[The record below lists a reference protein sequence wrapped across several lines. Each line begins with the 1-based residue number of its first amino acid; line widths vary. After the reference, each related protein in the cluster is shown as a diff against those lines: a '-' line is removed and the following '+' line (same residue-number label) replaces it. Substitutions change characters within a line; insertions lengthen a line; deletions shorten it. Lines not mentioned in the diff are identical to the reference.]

1 MQALRRRRAQWTQ
14 QLPPRFRHFTL
25 SARLRDISSKQQ
37 PSAIALPQYNI
48 KHLVANQDLY
58 IRSCNVRRLPN
69 VSNTVPVIAQLYGK
83 TNTLRK
89 DRTTVYTQR
98 KALQNQLHIAKD
110 KTRILEQLGKL
121 KDAGNAV
128 DTEIEELER
137 KIRDYMDRVPNLI
150 PEDCPLDEER
160 VVKYICPPPSDP
172 AELKRN
178 DDEFIQPIDF
188 DDKTLADHVDIGV
201 QLGIIDLMTASKVSG
216 HAFYYLIGD
225 GAVLEQAL
233 VHYALDKARRRGF
246 KMMIP
251 PSVVRREFAHACGF
265 RPRDT
270 NGEQQIYN
278 ITIAGGEL
286 GSGDEGRLCLAGTA
300 EIPLAA
306 WASDKSFDVKE
317 CPVKMVGVS
326 RSYRAEAGSRGR
338 DTRGIYRVHE
348 FTKVELFSWVPGPT
362 EETPEG
368 APTSADMLEE
378 LRELQEDIISGLGLH
393 ARVLDMPGA
402 DLGASAY
409 KKYDI
414 EAWMPGRQ
422 NWGEITSASNCT
434 DYQSRRLHTRV
445 KVDGRTLTFAHTLNG
460 TAMAVPR
467 AIVAI
472 LENYY
477 DPERKAVW
485 IPKPLRKYF
494 DNRAWIEQQ

>member
-1 MQALRRRRAQWTQ
+1 MQAQRSRTPQWTQ
-14 QLPPRFRHFTL
+14 WCSRFRHFTA
-25 SARLRDISSKQQ
+25 SAQLLDISRRQQ
-37 PSAIALPQYNI
+37 PSALALPQYNI
-48 KHLVANQDLY
+48 KHLVTNQELY
-58 IRSCNVRRLPN
+58 IKSCNVRRLPH
-69 VSNTVPVIAQLYGK
+69 VAKTVPLIAQLYAK
-83 TNTLRK
+83 ANDLRK
-89 DRTTVYTQR
+89 DRTKVYSQR
-98 KALQNQLHIAKD
+98 KALQKQLHVAKD
-110 KTRILEQLGKL
+110 KAPILEHLGRL
-121 KDAGNAV
+121 KDEGNRV
-128 DTEIEELER
+128 DSEIEELES
-137 KIRDYMDRVPNLI
+137 KIHEHMDQVPNLI
-150 PEDCPLDEER
+150 PEECPVDEER
-160 VVKYICPPPSDP
+160 VVKYICPPPSDL
-172 AELKRN
+172 AEVVRN
-178 DDEFIQPIDF
+178 DDEFVQPIDF
-188 DDKTLADHVDIGV
+188 ETKALADHVDIGI

-233 VHYALDKARRRGF
+233 VQYALDKARRRGF

-278 ITIAGGEL
+278 ITIAGGEPD
-286 GSGDEGRLCLAGTA
+286 SGDEGRLCLAGTA

-306 WASDKSFDVKE
+306 WGSDKSFDVKE
-317 CPVKMVGVS
+317 LPVKMVGVS

-348 FTKVELFSWVPGPT
+348 FTKVELFSWVPESHEG
-362 EETPEG
+362 TPEG
-368 APTSADMLEE
+368 IPTSAEMLED

-393 ARVLDMPGA
+393 ARILDMPGS

-409 KKYDI
+409 RKYDI
-414 EAWMPGRQ
+414 EVWMPGRQ
-422 NWGEITSASNCT
+422 TWGEVTSASNCR

-445 KVDGRTLTFAHTLNG
+445 RLDGNVHTYAHTLNG

-485 IPKPLRKYF
+485 IPHALRKYF
-494 DNRAWIEQQ
+494 EGRAWIERQ